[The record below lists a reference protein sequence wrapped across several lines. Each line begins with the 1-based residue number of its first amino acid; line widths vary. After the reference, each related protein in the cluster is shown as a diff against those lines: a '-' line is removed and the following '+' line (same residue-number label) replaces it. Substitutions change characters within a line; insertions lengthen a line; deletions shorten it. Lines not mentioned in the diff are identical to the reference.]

1 MWGGGCGASDG
12 ALARENAAG
21 NWQFQVAKVLAIIG
35 TISPIDTNSELISL
49 ASDNSRYCSYR
60 VGESSL
66 NGSRSPIF
74 HSYVKLLEVNARI
87 IHIQC
92 SFWPRI

>member
-1 MWGGGCGASDG
+1 MWGGSGCGASDG
-12 ALARENAAG
+12 ALAERECRR
-21 NWQFQVAKVLAIIG
+21 QLAISSCQGIG
-35 TISPIDTNSELISL
+35 NHRHNITNSELISL
-49 ASDNSRYCSYR
+49 ASDNSRYYSYST

-87 IHIQC
+87 IHNQC